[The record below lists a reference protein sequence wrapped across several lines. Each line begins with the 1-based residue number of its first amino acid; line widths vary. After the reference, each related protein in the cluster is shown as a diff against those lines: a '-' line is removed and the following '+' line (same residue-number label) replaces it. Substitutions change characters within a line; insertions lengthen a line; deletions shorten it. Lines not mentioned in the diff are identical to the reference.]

1 MGTSLL
7 RIETEIRDRLKRHC
21 RLKGLVM
28 GTLVTQILEEYLK
41 KMSPM
46 AAKKSGGPKN
56 EG

>member
-46 AAKKSGGPKN
+46 AAKKSGGPKK
-56 EG
+56 